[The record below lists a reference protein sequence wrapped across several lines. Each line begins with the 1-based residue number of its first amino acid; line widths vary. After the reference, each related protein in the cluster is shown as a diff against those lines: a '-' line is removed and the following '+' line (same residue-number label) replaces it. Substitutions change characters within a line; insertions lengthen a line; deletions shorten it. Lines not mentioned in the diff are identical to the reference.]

1 MSDGLEILHRPRG
14 WFARASRIADI
25 RRIDRVWLLLAAAL
39 ALLALIDTD
48 QAARSVAFTADAL
61 LGVAVF
67 LLLSIGVAAYAKA
80 SGADSLIARA
90 FSGRPAGM
98 ILAAALM
105 GALSPFCS
113 CGVIPLIA
121 ALLAMGVPLPA
132 VMAFWLA
139 SPIMDP
145 SMFVL
150 TVGTLGTGFAVYKTF
165 AAVAIGLLGGFGT
178 WALQSAGALQTPL
191 RDGVGNGGCGASAV
205 RAPKAVVWRFW
216 EEKERRKKFRANAL
230 FNLNF
235 LGKWL
240 TLAFFLESLMV
251 AHVPADLV
259 VGLVGGDS
267 VLPVVI
273 ATLVGVPAYLNGYA
287 ALPLVGGLLDQG
299 MAPGAGMAFLLAGGV
314 TSIPAAIA
322 VYALARP
329 PVFAAYLGFALVGS
343 LLLGLLFNAL
353 A

>member
-1 MSDGLEILHRPRG
+1 MSNGTETVRRPHG
-14 WFARASRIADI
+14 PLARLPH
-25 RRIDRVWLLLAAAL
+25 IDRVWLVLAAAL
-39 ALLALIDTD
+39 ALLALIDSD
-48 QAARSVAFTADAL
+48 QAARSLRFTADAL

-67 LLLSIGVAAYAKA
+67 LALSIGVAAFAKA
-80 SGADSLIARA
+80 SGADNLIARA
-90 FSGRPAGM
+90 FSGQPAWM

-178 WALQSAGALQTPL
+178 WALLSAGALQNPL
-191 RDGVGNGGCGASAV
+191 REGVGNGGCSARVV
-205 RAPKAVVWRFW
+205 RAPQPVVWRFW
-216 EEKERRKKFRANAL
+216 QERDRREKFRTNAL

-240 TLAFFLESLMV
+240 ALAFFLESLMV
-251 AHVPADLV
+251 AYIPADTV
-259 VGLVGGDS
+259 VGLVGGES

-287 ALPLVGGLLDQG
+287 ALPLVGGLIDQG
-299 MAPGAGMAFLLAGGV
+299 MAPGAGMAFMLAGGV
-314 TSIPAAIA
+314 TSIPAAVA

-343 LLLGLLFNAL
+343 LGLGLLFNAIY
-353 A
+353 